1 MPRRL
6 PVLVVLA
13 ALVVAGFV
21 LDRAD
26 DPATDEAPAEVAA
39 TDFPMAPADGAVAS
53 SWFCAGGT
61 ADEERFADHVVTM
74 LNTSAE
80 PIDVDLTV
88 FPGVVAAPAPD
99 AAAELDPEA
108 EGEGE
113 EGEAVDDE
121 EPAEEGAAEDEEATE
136 EEPAA
141 GDAPDGPTEVGDPV
155 VERLE
160 VGPRSRVRL
169 ALSDVVTAPIA
180 SALVEA
186 PGDGLVVEHEVSSV
200 HGIDAKPCATAASD
214 EWHFAWGT
222 TQREAR
228 ELLVL
233 FNPFPDDAIVEGV
246 FSTEDTVREPG
257 RFAGGLVVPARS
269 TVGID
274 LGDDVTRR
282 EEVAATLRTR
292 TGRLVVD
299 RIVRLDEDG
308 GDRGLTVQLGVPE
321 PQRAWVFPEGLAGE
335 TVTERY
341 VVYNPTE
348 ELAEVEI
355 AFTLDRADE
364 LGIPEPVNLSI
375 SPGEHA
381 AVDIAPDEVVPAGVP
396 HSAVV
401 RSANG
406 VPIVAERVVA
416 ARGDVRR
423 GLTVTTGSPVE
434 ATEWTFAAG
443 STEEPS
449 AQSLTIVNLDP
460 QVLTEVDVLAV
471 VGGREVPIS
480 ELQDLVIEAGER
492 LNLDLSSRLANRPDL
507 AVVVRATEPVV
518 AERVLAQTGEDQRG
532 ISLAV
537 GIPSPEGRRLPVDP
551 VLVDVPVDLGG
562 ELEDAPT
569 EGEGDVPVA
578 PDDVE
583 LPEPDQTIVIDDP
596 DAEAEVPTTTEGD
609 GADDGDA
616 EPDADPDAG
625 GGG

>member
-1 MPRRL
+1 MTRRL
-6 PVLVVLA
+6 PVLVLLA
-13 ALVVAGFV
+13 AVVVAGFV
-21 LDRAD
+21 LDRTDGD
-26 DPATDEAPAEVAA
+26 DAAVATGEVAA
-39 TDFPMAPADGAVAS
+39 TSFPMAPAEGAVAS
-53 SWFCAGGT
+53 TWFCAGGT
-61 ADEERFADHVVTM
+61 ADEEGFADHVVTV
-74 LNTSAE
+74 LNTAAE
-80 PIDVDLTV
+80 PVEVDLTV

-108 EGEGE
+108 EAE
-113 EGEAVDDE
+113 EEDEPAEE
-121 EPAEEGAAEDEEATE
+121 EPAEEDEEPTEADATE
-136 EEPAA
+136 GAEEAPASQA
-141 GDAPDGPTEVGDPV
+141 PV
-155 VERLE
+155 VEQIE
-160 VGPRSRVRL
+160 VAARSRVRL
-169 ALSDVVTAPIA
+169 ALSELVTAPIA

-186 PGDGLVVEHEVSSV
+186 PGDGLVVEHEVSSI
-200 HGIDAKPCATAASD
+200 HGFDAKPCATAASD

-222 TQREAR
+222 TAREAR

-292 TGRLVVD
+292 AGRIVVD
-299 RIVRLDEDG
+299 RIVRLDEEG

-321 PQRAWVFPEGLAGE
+321 PQRAWAFPEGLASE
-335 TVTERY
+335 AVSESY
-341 VVYNPTE
+341 VVYNPTD
-348 ELAEVEI
+348 ELAEVEL
-355 AFTLDRADE
+355 AFTLDRAEE

-375 SPGEHA
+375 APGEHA
-381 AVDIAPDEVVPAGVP
+381 TVDITPDEVVPAGVP

-401 RSANG
+401 RSAND

-443 STEEPS
+443 STEEPL
-449 AQSLTIVNLDP
+449 AQSLTVVNLDP
-460 QVLTEVDVLAV
+460 QVLTTIDVVAV
-471 VGGREVPIS
+471 VGGQELPVS
-480 ELQDLVIEAGER
+480 ELQDVAIEAGER
-492 LNLDLSSRLANRPDL
+492 LNIDLGARIANRADL

-518 AERVLAQTGEDQRG
+518 AERVLAHTGEEQRG

-537 GIPSPEGRRLPVDP
+537 GVPSPEDRRVPVDP
-551 VLVDVPVDLGG
+551 VIADLDVEVGD
-562 ELEDAPT
+562 ELDDAPT
-569 EGEGDVPVA
+569 EGGDDVPA
-578 PDDVE
+578 PPEDVE

-596 DAEAEVPTTTEGD
+596 DAEATVPSEEED
-609 GADDGDA
+609 G
-616 EPDADPDAG
+616 
-625 GGG
+625 